1 MWDVTIRSEIPGMA
15 ISIKGFIASIGIC
28 FYPYWIIK
36 PSTTGKVIFMSLWK
50 MCEGIELKQC
60 TEYENTPPYL
70 HLARALVIIAIIFG
84 VFGILLAIAGQFKS
98 GPEERQ
104 NKKMT
109 VASGVAFLIAGICM
123 MLSVWWIVKNI
134 EGNSDNPPQLPES
147 EKMVKGFGIYFAS
160 VTAGLL
166 FLGGITLCHSFCQK
180 TGN

>member
-1 MWDVTIRSEIPGMA
+1 MA
-15 ISIKGFIASIGIC
+15 ISIKGFIASIAIC
-28 FYPYWIIK
+28 FYPHWIIK
-36 PSTTGKVIFMSLWK
+36 PSTTGKAIFMTLWK
-50 MCEGIELKQC
+50 MCEGIESTQC

-104 NKKMT
+104 NRKMT
-109 VASGVAFLIAGICM
+109 VASGVAFLIAGICV
-123 MLSVWWIVKNI
+123 MLLVWWIDKNI
-134 EGNSDNPPQLPES
+134 KGNSDNPPQLPES
-147 EKMVKGFGIYFAS
+147 EKMVKGPGFYIAS

-166 FLGGITLCHSFCQK
+166 FLGGIIICHSFCQK